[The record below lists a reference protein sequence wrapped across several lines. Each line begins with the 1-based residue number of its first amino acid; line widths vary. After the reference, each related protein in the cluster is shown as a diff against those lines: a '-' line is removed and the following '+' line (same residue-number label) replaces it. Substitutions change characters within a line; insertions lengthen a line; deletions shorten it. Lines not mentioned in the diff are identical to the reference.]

1 MGPTRR
7 QLYFLNPTPV
17 PVRLI
22 PLCPTHRV
30 SPLESPPSLLPPPPH
45 PSADSNQP
53 IVTTNAAHL
62 AAICAALPHD
72 FHAAVLDF
80 NSLRTACLLFRHLIV
95 HIQPQSPCSLLVFSE
110 MVVRLR
116 LQRFGMKALPFYR
129 IVVADARSKR
139 DGKHIENL
147 GTYVELQ
154 SFFYPLH
161 HLTSCPISY
170 DPLPDSSAAKHV
182 VLNFDRV
189 KYWLSV
195 GAQPTEKVPLP
206 RSILFS
212 RRCCPH

>member
-1 MGPTRR
+1 
-7 QLYFLNPTPV
+7 
-17 PVRLI
+17 
-22 PLCPTHRV
+22 
-30 SPLESPPSLLPPPPH
+30 
-45 PSADSNQP
+45 
-53 IVTTNAAHL
+53 
-62 AAICAALPHD
+62 
-72 FHAAVLDF
+72 
-80 NSLRTACLLFRHLIV
+80 
-95 HIQPQSPCSLLVFSE
+95 

-147 GTYVELQ
+147 GTYVEIQL
-154 SFFYPLH
+154 FFHPLY
-161 HLTSCPISY
+161 HLTSRPIRY

-206 RSILFS
+206 ISIIFP
-212 RRCCPH
+212 RRCGPH